1 MSDDRDSEFV
11 RPAGEPMRPTRRNTW
26 TKWWWLNFDLR
37 TWTVQERDARMALFL
52 TTAVIAVGLLW
63 LLAAFLELL
72 GVEEHAAAAIA
83 ALCSLVGSF
92 SSSRTVV
99 SLLFPKLLRIADQ
112 NAGKRLSDKSAQ

>member
-1 MSDDRDSEFV
+1 MSQI
-11 RPAGEPMRPTRRNTW
+11 NHNNW

-37 TWTVQERDARMALFL
+37 TWTVEERDARMALFL

-63 LLAAFLELL
+63 LLAAILELL
-72 GVEEHAAAAIA
+72 GVEEHVAAALA
-83 ALCSLVGSF
+83 ALCSVVGGF

-112 NAGKRLSDKSAQ
+112 NAAKRLSDKSA